1 MTFPDTITPHTD
13 TETAPQSCGDDPFGL
28 DQIPA
33 FLRRAPGDTRLHVVV
48 FHEALRPHESF
59 VDDHIRVFGQMAC
72 KLILHRLHGI
82 DDDVHPIGLK
92 ERSRPL
98 PEFVESF

>member
-33 FLRRAPGDTRLHVVV
+33 FLRRTPGDARLANLARFAASHGFRVEPMDGGIVVYIPWIARDGSTG
-48 FHEALRPHESF
+48 ETGEPARTMAELR
-59 VDDHIRVFGQMAC
+59 
-72 KLILHRLHGI
+72 
-82 DDDVHPIGLK
+82 DVLGY
-92 ERSRPL
+92 
-98 PEFVESF
+98 